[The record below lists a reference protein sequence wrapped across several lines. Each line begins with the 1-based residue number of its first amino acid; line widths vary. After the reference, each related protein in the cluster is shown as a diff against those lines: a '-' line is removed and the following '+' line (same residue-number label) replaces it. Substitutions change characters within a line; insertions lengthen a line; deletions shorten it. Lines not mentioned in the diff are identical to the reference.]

1 MSIKISK
8 RTETRKI
15 TVEEF
20 IRQKNVQPYKSM
32 RQVAKSLNF
41 LLIFGGSAG
50 VFSESA
56 LETSWTIDQ
65 VNNFIEE
72 NNCQAELEAARAK
85 YARSDYDDNKI
96 KYIAVATRMRNNFFK
111 GYPGLME
118 RIDREKKFAAQH
130 GYVRSPFGATRK
142 TIELM
147 LRGDYD
153 NKHLSGVLRNLE
165 NITANTAIQNDEASV
180 ARRAMVDIQ
189 KWLED
194 HNMKSRMFNEIHDS
208 IDFYIYYNEIVPV
221 LWIAKKTLEAE
232 QPEFSSSP
240 VKLVVDCEVSSL
252 SAGQYYKGGVDPD
265 VYLPEGVTWESLT
278 DMTEEEVLSWIDKTT
293 STPADFAR
301 KE

>member
-240 VKLVVDCEVSSL
+240 VKLVVDCEVSYL
-252 SAGQYYKGGVDPD
+252 PAGLYYKGGAVPD
-265 VYLPEGVTWESLT
+265 VYLPEGVTWESVT

-293 STPADFAR
+293 STTADFAG